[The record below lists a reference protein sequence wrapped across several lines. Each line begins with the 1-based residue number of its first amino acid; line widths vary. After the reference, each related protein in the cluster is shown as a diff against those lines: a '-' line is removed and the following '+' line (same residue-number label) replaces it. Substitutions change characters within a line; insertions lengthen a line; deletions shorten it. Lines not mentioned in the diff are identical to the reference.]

1 MSLQFAAQITPESAQ
16 HVHHM
21 LLYLC
26 DGQNLTG
33 DPAVG
38 VSQECD
44 GISERIQ
51 PCRYSTIV
59 AGWAIGGNV
68 MIIIYCCSY
77 HTYVCTY
84 VCTYM
89 YA

>member
-1 MSLQFAAQITPESAQ
+1 MALQFAARITPESAQ

-26 DGQNLTG
+26 DGQNFTG
-33 DPAVG
+33 DPAVAIG
-38 VSQECD
+38 VSQECN

-68 MIIIYCCSY
+68 IICSY
-77 HTYVCTY
+77 RCVDTHV
-84 VCTYM
+84 
-89 YA
+89 